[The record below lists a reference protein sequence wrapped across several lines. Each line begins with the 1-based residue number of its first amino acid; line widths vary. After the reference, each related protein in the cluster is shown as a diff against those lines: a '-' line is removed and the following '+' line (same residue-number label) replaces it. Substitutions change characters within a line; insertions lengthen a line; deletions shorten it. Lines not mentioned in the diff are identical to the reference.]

1 MDEYKIRINTDGE
14 VSSERE
20 VSDRERESKLDYI
33 LELIN
38 DPETPPG
45 PIKRLIAAEIA
56 SVNRLMIRYG
66 NDVSILEGLKIKALS
81 EQVKGLR
88 ELGKEVMEAD
98 VIGRKDILNWEGK
111 KFRYAID
118 EYREGAKQAMREAG
132 LDDSTMNS
140 VLNHWRDIMSA
151 REQDIRRAIDKM
163 DNTKS

>member
-1 MDEYKIRINTDGE
+1 MEEYKIRINESGE
-14 VSSERE
+14 VSADKEMT
-20 VSDRERESKLDYI
+20 DRERESKLQHI

-38 DPETPPG
+38 DPDTPPG

-56 SVNRLMIRYG
+56 TVNMLMIKYG

-98 VIGRKDILNWEGK
+98 VISKKDFLNWDGK

-118 EYREGAKQAMREAG
+118 EFMEGAKQAMKVVK
-132 LDDSTMNS
+132 LDESTINS
-140 VLNHWRDIMSA
+140 ILNHWRDIMQSK
-151 REQDIRRAIDKM
+151 EQDIRRNLDKL
-163 DNTKS
+163 DSSK